1 MFMSDFNENELKQFT
16 EKVNGMLE
24 CKFILSEIRMTA
36 LLKTLVSLPTLMQ
49 TLEQTTASFDYAA
62 EYQRA
67 AAWVAQPDGTQKIKF
82 CLPKDKLKCFT
93 FVFCLLADFD
103 AGKRNFNRFLS
114 EYFAAGDINE
124 SYARF
129 CEEVMKPFKR
139 AGESILRNIDPESL
153 DVQPQKEG
161 EKYFAAE
168 RVYIPTDVFE
178 TLCTTL
184 SRLRETIVNEVLG
197 SQRESAEAEEMTLAL
212 WNAVLLKNPKLIKI
226 TWIGFKNTLPKL
238 RYTENTIRRVE
249 GMLLQANL
257 I

>member
-1 MFMSDFNENELKQFT
+1 
-16 EKVNGMLE
+16 
-24 CKFILSEIRMTA
+24 
-36 LLKTLVSLPTLMQ
+36 
-49 TLEQTTASFDYAA
+49 
-62 EYQRA
+62 
-67 AAWVAQPDGTQKIKF
+67 
-82 CLPKDKLKCFT
+82 
-93 FVFCLLADFD
+93 
-103 AGKRNFNRFLS
+103 
-114 EYFAAGDINE
+114 
-124 SYARF
+124 
-129 CEEVMKPFKR
+129 MKPFKR

-212 WNAVLLKNPKLIKI
+212 WNAILLKNPKLIKI